1 MHENLIL
8 LPQAMHQRLYR
19 SYTDVQC
26 YGRLLVGWWSLA
38 IPNIQKGF
46 DYLESRVLLWSRVLS
61 T

>member
-1 MHENLIL
+1 
-8 LPQAMHQRLYR
+8 MHQRLYR